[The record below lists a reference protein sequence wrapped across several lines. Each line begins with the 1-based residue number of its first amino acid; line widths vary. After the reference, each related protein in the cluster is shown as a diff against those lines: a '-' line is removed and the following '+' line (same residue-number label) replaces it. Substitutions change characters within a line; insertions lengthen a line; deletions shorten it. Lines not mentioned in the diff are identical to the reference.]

1 MKIIAQDLINLFEK
15 NPSTEEVSSKLFQLG
30 HENEIDKG
38 IFHMELTP
46 NRGDCFSLYGI
57 ARDLNYFY
65 GPVKDI
71 HIYDKEIDKLSFNF
85 NNLCKDIC
93 QSISFLEIEINE
105 KIDEYMPYLENY
117 FVKMQINKTN
127 FFTDVSNYISYEL
140 GQPTHCYDRE
150 KLGKDLVLKYLESST
165 KFKTLMGNEIDLQE
179 KDCVFTIDNEVINLA
194 GVMGGI
200 STACSPQTR
209 KVLVEC
215 AYFEPESII
224 GKTQKY
230 NLVSNAAYKFER
242 GVDMQSHEKVLRR
255 FIKIVSDHA
264 EIISVKI
271 KSYEEVYPEK
281 KLKIDVNKVNSIL
294 GTHISEEYYLNLL
307 RSIGFIAHSE
317 IIVPSYRHDIQSQ
330 NDLSEEVAR
339 LIGYNNISSHQ
350 INLPKT
356 KDKNKDISVNLL
368 RDHLV
373 KSGFNEIINFPFD
386 KDETKDSFKIDNP
399 LDSNKNNLRTSL
411 KDSLIENLLYNER
424 RQKDSLKLFE
434 ISNVYR
440 KDSDYPS
447 PKEILKV
454 GIIATGRVGHNYKDF
469 SKKIDKA
476 FLMNSM
482 EEIMDINANIEEIP
496 RDILNTKHKSRIF
509 YVEIEL
515 EVIEDKIKKNKLLE
529 EKRFNF
535 QKYIDIS
542 DFPSSSRDFSFLIS
556 DPSKYLIFMDLIENI
571 DGSNVKNAFIFDY
584 FKNDDLKQIKV
595 GIRII
600 FKSDIKTLS
609 EEEINQSAESI
620 IKPFL
625 SIDGVSIPGLE
636 YNK

>member
-30 HENEIDKG
+30 HEHEIDKG

-71 HIYDKEIDKLSFNF
+71 HIYDKEIDELSFDF

-105 KIDEYMPYLENY
+105 KIDEYKPYLENY

-179 KDCVFTIDNEVINLA
+179 KDCVFTIDNQVINLA

-242 GVDMQSHEKVLRR
+242 GVDMQSHEKILRR
-255 FIKIVSDHA
+255 FIKIVFDHA
-264 EIISVKI
+264 EIISVKL

-294 GTHISEEYYLNLL
+294 GTHIGEEYYLNLL
-307 RSIGFIAHSE
+307 RSIGFMAQSE

-339 LIGYNNISSHQ
+339 LIGYNNISSHL

-368 RDHLV
+368 REHLV
-373 KSGFNEIINFPFD
+373 KSGFNEIINFPFGM
-386 KDETKDSFKIDNP
+386 DETEDSFKLDNP
-399 LDSNKNNLRTSL
+399 LDSNKKNLRTSL

-440 KDSDYPS
+440 KDSDCSS
-447 PKEILKV
+447 PKETLKV

-469 SKKIDKA
+469 SKKIDKG
-476 FLMNSM
+476 FLVNSM

-496 RDILNTKHKSRIF
+496 RDILDTKHKSRIF

-515 EVIEDKIKKNKLLE
+515 EVIGDKIKKNKLLE

-584 FKNDDLKQIKV
+584 FKNDELKQIKV
-595 GIRII
+595 GVRII

-620 IKPFL
+620 IKPIL
-625 SIDGVSIPGLE
+625 RIDGVSIPGLE